1 MQSSWANSRILEKT
15 RFKMFIHLT
24 LILFFSPMPAPEC
37 ITTAFKQ
44 VAFHYQTTARYNT
57 TNLRSLLKVVI
68 NHIVW
73 ITWRSIHPSY
83 LVLVNIVQTVTFL
96 LTNQVENIVY
106 TLGHQGSFF
115 LKIHSP
121 PTKIKMISAC
131 QAIIIFLQTF
141 ANAESCTT
149 HVSLQ
154 KCKLQDLV
162 LH

>member
-68 NHIVW
+68 NYIVW

-121 PTKIKMISAC
+121 PTKIKMISC
-131 QAIIIFLQTF
+131 MSGNYYFF
-141 ANAESCTT
+141 ADFC
-149 HVSLQ
+149 
-154 KCKLQDLV
+154 KCRE
-162 LH
+162 LHNPCKFTKM